1 MNLLAA
7 EQIIFQFAKGPQKSR
22 AALENIQ
29 KQVVKAHEIDYISN
43 DRLLAAYRR
52 LVKQSVIAP
61 DVEIENFL
69 RLKKVRSLSGIVVVS
84 VLTKPYPCPGNCLF
98 CPTVDNLPKSYVESE
113 PAVLRAQQN
122 QFDPYRQTINRLE
135 ALNATGHL
143 ISKINLRTI
152 GGTWSYYPKSYQ
164 TWFIKRCFQAC
175 NDFGSQVKLWG
186 RASVKPAGGVHETPP
201 PLVEQHNHPDSL
213 RIGQSLEQ
221 AQKINEKA
229 KCRLV
234 EISIETRQDFITPAE
249 ILRLRKLGVTKVE
262 LGVQSLDD
270 DVLKINRRG
279 HDVAATIQATKL
291 LKDAGFKISYQ
302 MMLNL
307 PGSTPKRDFEM
318 MKRLFDD
325 PAFQPDFLKIYPLAL
340 LKTAD
345 VYEMYRKRKFRPYT
359 KKTLI
364 DLIGKIKAIIPPYVR
379 IERVI
384 RDISSTQII
393 AGGAKVSNLRQIVLE
408 KMQAQGI
415 SCQCIRC
422 REARSAAVSA
432 AAPEV
437 RLPSTNPHPSSF
449 QLVRQDYAASDG
461 QEIFLT
467 IEDSSGKTLYSL
479 LRLRIPS
486 NEPPLSVLK
495 NAAIVRDLHTYG
507 ALVDIGAAS
516 EDATQHK
523 GFGKLLLAEAEKIAK
538 AEFGK
543 KQIAIISGVGARAY
557 FRKLG
562 YKLKETYMVKR
573 I

>member
-1 MNLLAA
+1 
-7 EQIIFQFAKGPQKSR
+7 
-22 AALENIQ
+22 
-29 KQVVKAHEIDYISN
+29 
-43 DRLLAAYRR
+43 
-52 LVKQSVIAP
+52 
-61 DVEIENFL
+61 
-69 RLKKVRSLSGIVVVS
+69 
-84 VLTKPYPCPGNCLF
+84 
-98 CPTVDNLPKSYVESE
+98 
-113 PAVLRAQQN
+113 
-122 QFDPYRQTINRLE
+122 
-135 ALNATGHL
+135 
-143 ISKINLRTI
+143 
-152 GGTWSYYPKSYQ
+152 
-164 TWFIKRCFQAC
+164 
-175 NDFGSQVKLWG
+175 
-186 RASVKPAGGVHETPP
+186 
-201 PLVEQHNHPDSL
+201 
-213 RIGQSLEQ
+213 
-221 AQKINEKA
+221 
-229 KCRLV
+229 
-234 EISIETRQDFITPAE
+234 
-249 ILRLRKLGVTKVE
+249 
-262 LGVQSLDD
+262 
-270 DVLKINRRG
+270 
-279 HDVAATIQATKL
+279 
-291 LKDAGFKISYQ
+291 
-302 MMLNL
+302 
-307 PGSTPKRDFEM
+307 
-318 MKRLFDD
+318 
-325 PAFQPDFLKIYPLAL
+325 
-340 LKTAD
+340 
-345 VYEMYRKRKFRPYT
+345 
-359 KKTLI
+359 
-364 DLIGKIKAIIPPYVR
+364 
-379 IERVI
+379 
-384 RDISSTQII
+384 
-393 AGGAKVSNLRQIVLE
+393 
-408 KMQAQGI
+408 MQAQGR

>member
-1 MNLLAA
+1 MPYSAA
-7 EQIIFQFAKGPQKSR
+7 EQIILQFAKGPQKSR

-52 LVKQSVIAP
+52 LVKKSVIAP

-98 CPTVDNLPKSYVESE
+98 CPTVFNLPKSYVESE

-122 QFDPYRQTINRLE
+122 NFDPYRQTLNRLE

-152 GGTWSYYPKSYQ
+152 GGTWSYYPKAYQ

-175 NDFGSQVKLWG
+175 NDFGSG
-186 RASVKPAGGVHETPP
+186 RISQKSQT
-201 PLVEQHNHPDSL
+201 
-213 RIGQSLEQ
+213 LEQ

-234 EISIETRQDFITPAE
+234 EVSIETRQDFINPAE

-279 HDVAATIQATKL
+279 HDVAATIRATKM

-345 VYEMYRKRKFRPYT
+345 VYEMYKKGKFRPYS
-359 KKTLI
+359 KKILI

-408 KMQAQGI
+408 KMKAQGL

-422 REARSAAVSA
+422 REVRGDILIPSIHNEREISAECVGGGVREPRREGFAKP
-432 AAPEV
+432 APNC
-437 RLPSTNPHPSSF
+437 LIPSTF
-449 QLVRQDYAASDG
+449 QLVRRDYVASDG

-486 NEPPLSVLK
+486 AEPPLSVLK
-495 NAAIVRDLHTYG
+495 NAAIIRDLHTYG

-523 GFGKLLLAEAEKIAK
+523 GFGKLLLAEAERIAK

-543 KQIAIISGVGARAY
+543 KQIAIISGVGAREY
-557 FRKLG
+557 FKKLG
-562 YKLKETYMVKR
+562 YKLKETYMVKSP
-573 I
+573 